1 MTATTPLDTNVITQA
16 AALISE
22 PDVWI
27 QGAND
32 DGHGHYCAHG
42 AVLRQHCTPGDQH
55 MWRQIMRKKGLT
67 EEWNDATDRT
77 AEEVAERFALIAAET
92 TAADMADVFGPQWEA
107 IRDLVRR
114 VAALTPAELDKLA
127 AAWEATRAA
136 AGAAAWEAT
145 EAAAREA
152 AWEATRAAAGAAAW
166 PAAWPATWPATGEA
180 AGVAAGAAAG
190 EAARE
195 AAWEAAWP
203 ATGEA
208 AGAAAWAAT
217 GVSSDNSTRRWVIPV
232 AAWPAAWEATRAATR
247 ALAVHDL
254 IGEQFTQTHYD
265 TQTGPLRSIG
275 ITVHPAD
282 APYAEMV
289 SA

>member
-55 MWRQIMRKKGLT
+55 MWRQIMRRGGLT

-114 VAALTPAELDKLA
+114 VAALTPAELDKLD
-127 AAWEATRAA
+127 A
-136 AGAAAWEAT
+136 AGY
-145 EAAAREA
+145 
-152 AWEATRAAAGAAAW
+152 AAGAAAW
-166 PAAWPATWPATGEA
+166 PAAWPATGEA
-180 AGVAAGAAAG
+180 AGYAAWDAAWAAARAAAG
-190 EAARE
+190 DAAGY
-195 AAWEAAWP
+195 AAWDAAW
-203 ATGEA
+203 AAAWAAAGYAAGDAAGDA
-208 AGAAAWAAT
+208 AGAAAWDA
-217 GVSSDNSTRRWVIPV
+217 
-232 AAWPAAWEATRAATR
+232 
-247 ALAVHDL
+247 ALAAAGAAALALVVRDL
-254 IGEQFTQTHYD
+254 IGEQFYD
-265 TQTGPLRSIG
+265 PLTGPLRSIG

>member
-1 MTATTPLDTNVITQA
+1 MTATTPLDTDVITQA

-22 PDVWI
+22 PGVWI

-32 DGHGHYCAHG
+32 DGHGHVCAHG

-55 MWRQIMRKKGLT
+55 MWRQVMRKKGLT

-77 AEEVAERFALIAAET
+77 AEEVADRFALIAAET

-127 AAWEATRAA
+127 AAGYAAGYVAWYADWGAAGDAAWDAAWAAARAATGDAAGYAAWDAAWAAAWAAAGYAAGDAAGDAAGAAAWDAALAA
-136 AGAAAWEAT
+136 AGAAAL
-145 EAAAREA
+145 
-152 AWEATRAAAGAAAW
+152 
-166 PAAWPATWPATGEA
+166 
-180 AGVAAGAAAG
+180 
-190 EAARE
+190 
-195 AAWEAAWP
+195 
-203 ATGEA
+203 
-208 AGAAAWAAT
+208 
-217 GVSSDNSTRRWVIPV
+217 
-232 AAWPAAWEATRAATR
+232 
-247 ALAVHDL
+247 ALVVRDL
-254 IGEQFTQTHYD
+254 IGEQFYD
-265 TQTGPLRSIG
+265 TLTGPLRSIG

>member
-1 MTATTPLDTNVITQA
+1 MTATTPLDINVITQA

-55 MWRQIMRKKGLT
+55 MWRQVMRKKGLT

-127 AAWEATRAA
+127 AAGYA
-136 AGAAAWEAT
+136 AGYVAWYVAGDV
-145 EAAAREA
+145 AGD
-152 AWEATRAAAGAAAW
+152 AAGYAVW
-166 PAAWPATWPATGEA
+166 DVSW
-180 AGVAAGAAAG
+180 VAAGAAAG
-190 EAARE
+190 DAAGY
-195 AAWEAAWP
+195 AAWDAAWG
-203 ATGEA
+203 AAWAAAGYAAGDAAGDA
-208 AGAAAWAAT
+208 AGAAAWDA
-217 GVSSDNSTRRWVIPV
+217 
-232 AAWPAAWEATRAATR
+232 
-247 ALAVHDL
+247 ALAAAGAAALALVVRDL
-254 IGEQFTQTHYD
+254 IGEQFYD
-265 TQTGPLRSIG
+265 TLTGPLRSIG

>member
-55 MWRQIMRKKGLT
+55 MWRQVMRKKGLT

-77 AEEVAERFALIAAET
+77 AEEVADRFALIAAET

-127 AAWEATRAA
+127 AAWEAARAA

-145 EAAAREA
+145 
-152 AWEATRAAAGAAAW
+152 RAAA
-166 PAAWPATWPATGEA
+166 
-180 AGVAAGAAAG
+180 
-190 EAARE
+190 
-195 AAWEAAWP
+195 
-203 ATGEA
+203 
-208 AGAAAWAAT
+208 
-217 GVSSDNSTRRWVIPV
+217 
-232 AAWPAAWEATRAATR
+232 R

>member
-1 MTATTPLDTNVITQA
+1 MTATTPLDINVITQA

-55 MWRQIMRKKGLT
+55 MWRQIMRRGGLT

-127 AAWEATRAA
+127 AAGYAAGYVAWYADWGAAGDAAGYAAWDAAWAAARAATGDAAGYAAWDAAWAAAWAAAGYAAGDAAGDAAGAAAWDAALAA
-136 AGAAAWEAT
+136 AGAAAL
-145 EAAAREA
+145 
-152 AWEATRAAAGAAAW
+152 
-166 PAAWPATWPATGEA
+166 
-180 AGVAAGAAAG
+180 
-190 EAARE
+190 
-195 AAWEAAWP
+195 
-203 ATGEA
+203 
-208 AGAAAWAAT
+208 
-217 GVSSDNSTRRWVIPV
+217 
-232 AAWPAAWEATRAATR
+232 
-247 ALAVHDL
+247 ALVVRDL
-254 IGEQFTQTHYD
+254 IGEQFYD
-265 TQTGPLRSIG
+265 TLTGPLRSIG

>member
-1 MTATTPLDTNVITQA
+1 MTATTPLDINVITQA

-55 MWRQIMRKKGLT
+55 MWRQIMRRGGLT

-127 AAWEATRAA
+127 AAGYAAGYVAWYVAGDVAGDVAGYAVWDVAWVAARAAAGDAAGYAAWDAAWAAAWAAAGYAAGDAAGDAAGAAAWDAALAA
-136 AGAAAWEAT
+136 AGAAAL
-145 EAAAREA
+145 
-152 AWEATRAAAGAAAW
+152 
-166 PAAWPATWPATGEA
+166 
-180 AGVAAGAAAG
+180 
-190 EAARE
+190 
-195 AAWEAAWP
+195 
-203 ATGEA
+203 
-208 AGAAAWAAT
+208 
-217 GVSSDNSTRRWVIPV
+217 
-232 AAWPAAWEATRAATR
+232 
-247 ALAVHDL
+247 ALVVRDL
-254 IGEQFTQTHYD
+254 IGEQFYD
-265 TQTGPLRSIG
+265 TLTGPLRSIG

>member
-1 MTATTPLDTNVITQA
+1 MTTTTPLDTNVITQA

-55 MWRQIMRKKGLT
+55 MWRQIMRRGGLT

-114 VAALTPAELDKLA
+114 VAALTPAELDKLD
-127 AAWEATRAA
+127 A
-136 AGAAAWEAT
+136 AGY
-145 EAAAREA
+145 
-152 AWEATRAAAGAAAW
+152 AAGAAAW
-166 PAAWPATWPATGEA
+166 PAAWPATGEA
-180 AGVAAGAAAG
+180 AGYAAWDAAWAAARAAAGDAAGYAAWDAAWAAAWAAAGDAARAAAGAAAL
-190 EAARE
+190 
-195 AAWEAAWP
+195 
-203 ATGEA
+203 TA
-208 AGAAAWAAT
+208 AGAAAL
-217 GVSSDNSTRRWVIPV
+217 
-232 AAWPAAWEATRAATR
+232 
-247 ALAVHDL
+247 ALVVRDL
-254 IGEQFTQTHYD
+254 IGEQFYD
-265 TQTGPLRSIG
+265 TLTGPLRSIG

>member
-55 MWRQIMRKKGLT
+55 MWRQIMRRGGLT

-136 AGAAAWEAT
+136 A
-145 EAAAREA
+145 
-152 AWEATRAAAGAAAW
+152 
-166 PAAWPATWPATGEA
+166 WPATGEA
-180 AGVAAGAAAG
+180 AGAAAW
-190 EAARE
+190 A
-195 AAWEAAWP
+195 AAWP

-217 GVSSDNSTRRWVIPV
+217 GEAAGAAAWAAAGAAAGAAAREAAWEATRAAAWAAAGAAAWPAAWPATGEAAWP

>member
-22 PDVWI
+22 PGVWI

-55 MWRQIMRKKGLT
+55 MWRQVMRKKGLT

-127 AAWEATRAA
+127 AAREAAWEATR
-136 AGAAAWEAT
+136 AAAWEAT

-152 AWEATRAAAGAAAW
+152 AWAAAW
-166 PAAWPATWPATGEA
+166 PAAWT
-180 AGVAAGAAAG
+180 AAGAAA
-190 EAARE
+190 R
-195 AAWEAAWP
+195 EAAWP

-208 AGAAAWAAT
+208 AGAAAWAAA
-217 GVSSDNSTRRWVIPV
+217 GASP
-232 AAWPAAWEATRAATR
+232 WPAAWEAARAAAR
-247 ALAVHDL
+247 ALAFHDL

>member
-1 MTATTPLDTNVITQA
+1 MTATTPLDINVITQA

-32 DGHGHYCAHG
+32 DGHGHVCAHG

-55 MWRQIMRKKGLT
+55 MWRQVMRKKGLT

-77 AEEVAERFALIAAET
+77 AEEVADRFALIAAET

-152 AWEATRAAAGAAAW
+152 AWEATRPDAG
-166 PAAWPATWPATGEA
+166 PATGP
-180 AGVAAGAAAG
+180 
-190 EAARE
+190 
-195 AAWEAAWP
+195 AAWP

-208 AGAAAWAAT
+208 AGAAAWAAV
-217 GVSSDNSTRRWVIPV
+217 GA
-232 AAWPAAWEATRAATR
+232 AAWPDAWPATGPAAWEATRAATR

>member
-55 MWRQIMRKKGLT
+55 MWRQIMRRGGLT

-127 AAWEATRAA
+127 TAGYAAGYAAWYAAPDDPRAAAGYAAWDAAWAAARAAAGDAAGYAAWDAAWAAAWAAAGYAAGDAAGDAAGAAAWDAALAA
-136 AGAAAWEAT
+136 AGAAAL
-145 EAAAREA
+145 
-152 AWEATRAAAGAAAW
+152 
-166 PAAWPATWPATGEA
+166 
-180 AGVAAGAAAG
+180 
-190 EAARE
+190 
-195 AAWEAAWP
+195 
-203 ATGEA
+203 
-208 AGAAAWAAT
+208 
-217 GVSSDNSTRRWVIPV
+217 
-232 AAWPAAWEATRAATR
+232 
-247 ALAVHDL
+247 ALVVRDL
-254 IGEQFTQTHYD
+254 IGEQFYD
-265 TQTGPLRSIG
+265 TLTGPLRSIG

>member
-1 MTATTPLDTNVITQA
+1 MSTNTAPLDTDVITRA
-16 AALISE
+16 AALVSE

-27 QGAND
+27 QGEND
-32 DGHGHYCAHG
+32 DGQGHYCAHG

-55 MWRQIMRKKGLT
+55 MWRQVMRKKGLS

-127 AAWEATRAA
+127 AAGYAAGYVAWYADWGAAGDAAGYAAWDAAWAAARAATGDAAGYAAWDAAWAAAWAAAGYAAGDAAGDAAGAAAWDAALAA
-136 AGAAAWEAT
+136 AGAAAL
-145 EAAAREA
+145 
-152 AWEATRAAAGAAAW
+152 
-166 PAAWPATWPATGEA
+166 
-180 AGVAAGAAAG
+180 
-190 EAARE
+190 
-195 AAWEAAWP
+195 
-203 ATGEA
+203 
-208 AGAAAWAAT
+208 
-217 GVSSDNSTRRWVIPV
+217 
-232 AAWPAAWEATRAATR
+232 
-247 ALAVHDL
+247 ALVVRDL
-254 IGEQFTQTHYD
+254 IGEQFYD
-265 TQTGPLRSIG
+265 TLTGPLRSIG

>member
-1 MTATTPLDTNVITQA
+1 MTATTPLDTDVITQA

-55 MWRQIMRKKGLT
+55 MWRQIMRRGGLT

-127 AAWEATRAA
+127 AAGYAAGYVAWYADWGAAGDAAGYAAWDAAWAAARAAAGDAAGSAAWDAAWAAAWAAAGDDARAA
-136 AGAAAWEAT
+136 AGAAALT
-145 EAAAREA
+145 
-152 AWEATRAAAGAAAW
+152 AAGAAAL
-166 PAAWPATWPATGEA
+166 
-180 AGVAAGAAAG
+180 
-190 EAARE
+190 
-195 AAWEAAWP
+195 
-203 ATGEA
+203 
-208 AGAAAWAAT
+208 
-217 GVSSDNSTRRWVIPV
+217 
-232 AAWPAAWEATRAATR
+232 
-247 ALAVHDL
+247 ALVVRDL
-254 IGEQFTQTHYD
+254 IGEQFYD
-265 TQTGPLRSIG
+265 TLTGPLRSIG

>member
-55 MWRQIMRKKGLT
+55 MWRQIMRRGGLT

-114 VAALTPAELDKLA
+114 VAALTPADLDKLA

-136 AGAAAWEAT
+136 AGAAVWEAT
-145 EAAAREA
+145 EAAARE
-152 AWEATRAAAGAAAW
+152 
-166 PAAWPATWPATGEA
+166 
-180 AGVAAGAAAG
+180 
-190 EAARE
+190 
-195 AAWEAAWP
+195 

-217 GVSSDNSTRRWVIPV
+217 GEAAWAAAWAAAWP

>member
-55 MWRQIMRKKGLT
+55 MWRQIMRRGGLT

-114 VAALTPAELDKLA
+114 VAALTPAELDKLD
-127 AAWEATRAA
+127 A
-136 AGAAAWEAT
+136 AGY
-145 EAAAREA
+145 
-152 AWEATRAAAGAAAW
+152 AAGAAAW
-166 PAAWPATWPATGEA
+166 PAAWPATGEA
-180 AGVAAGAAAG
+180 AGYAAWDAAWAAARAAAGDAAGYAAWDAAWAAAWAAAGDAARAAAGAAAL
-190 EAARE
+190 
-195 AAWEAAWP
+195 
-203 ATGEA
+203 TA
-208 AGAAAWAAT
+208 AGAAAL
-217 GVSSDNSTRRWVIPV
+217 
-232 AAWPAAWEATRAATR
+232 
-247 ALAVHDL
+247 ALVVRDL
-254 IGEQFTQTHYD
+254 IGEQFYD
-265 TQTGPLRSIG
+265 TLTGPLRSIG

>member
-1 MTATTPLDTNVITQA
+1 MTTTTPLDTNVITQA

-55 MWRQIMRKKGLT
+55 MWRQIMRRGGLT

-127 AAWEATRAA
+127 AAGYAAGYVAWYADWGAAGDAAGYAAWDAAWAAAWAAAGYAAGDAAGDAAGAAAWDAALAA
-136 AGAAAWEAT
+136 AGAAAL
-145 EAAAREA
+145 
-152 AWEATRAAAGAAAW
+152 
-166 PAAWPATWPATGEA
+166 
-180 AGVAAGAAAG
+180 
-190 EAARE
+190 
-195 AAWEAAWP
+195 
-203 ATGEA
+203 
-208 AGAAAWAAT
+208 
-217 GVSSDNSTRRWVIPV
+217 
-232 AAWPAAWEATRAATR
+232 
-247 ALAVHDL
+247 ALVVRDL
-254 IGEQFTQTHYD
+254 IGEQFYD
-265 TQTGPLRSIG
+265 TLTGPLRSIG

>member
-55 MWRQIMRKKGLT
+55 MWRQVMRKKGLT

-77 AEEVAERFALIAAET
+77 AEEVADRFALIAAET

-127 AAWEATRAA
+127 AAREAAWEATR
-136 AGAAAWEAT
+136 AAAWEAT

-152 AWEATRAAAGAAAW
+152 AWEATRAAAGAAA
-166 PAAWPATWPATGEA
+166 
-180 AGVAAGAAAG
+180 G
-190 EAARE
+190 EAAR
-195 AAWEAAWP
+195 EAAWP

-208 AGAAAWAAT
+208 AGAAAWAAA
-217 GVSSDNSTRRWVIPV
+217 GA
-232 AAWPAAWEATRAATR
+232 AAWPAAWEAARAAAR

>member
-55 MWRQIMRKKGLT
+55 MWRQIMRRGGLT

-127 AAWEATRAA
+127 AAGYAAGYVAWYADWGAAGDAAGYAAWDAAWAAARAAAGDAAGYAAWDAAWAAAWAAAGYAAGDAAGDAAGAAAWDAALAA
-136 AGAAAWEAT
+136 AGAAAL
-145 EAAAREA
+145 
-152 AWEATRAAAGAAAW
+152 
-166 PAAWPATWPATGEA
+166 
-180 AGVAAGAAAG
+180 
-190 EAARE
+190 
-195 AAWEAAWP
+195 
-203 ATGEA
+203 
-208 AGAAAWAAT
+208 
-217 GVSSDNSTRRWVIPV
+217 
-232 AAWPAAWEATRAATR
+232 
-247 ALAVHDL
+247 ALVVRDL
-254 IGEQFTQTHYD
+254 IGEQFYD
-265 TQTGPLRSIG
+265 TLTGPLRSIG

>member
-1 MTATTPLDTNVITQA
+1 MSTSMSTNTAPLDTDVITQA

-22 PDVWI
+22 PGVWI

-32 DGHGHYCAHG
+32 DGHGHVCAHG

-55 MWRQIMRKKGLT
+55 MWRQVMRKKGLT

-127 AAWEATRAA
+127 AAWEA
-136 AGAAAWEAT
+136 
-145 EAAAREA
+145 ARDA
-152 AWEATRAAAGAAAW
+152 SGF
-166 PAAWPATWPATGEA
+166 
-180 AGVAAGAAAG
+180 
-190 EAARE
+190 
-195 AAWEAAWP
+195 AAWEAADAAAWD
-203 ATGEA
+203 AAWSAAGDAAWEA

>member
-1 MTATTPLDTNVITQA
+1 MTATTPLDINVITQA

-55 MWRQIMRKKGLT
+55 MWRQIMRRGGLT

-127 AAWEATRAA
+127 AAGYAAGYVAWYVAGDVAGDAAGYAVWDVAWVAARAAAGDAAGYAAWDAAWAAAWAAAGYAAGDGVGDRLAATAWDAALAA
-136 AGAAAWEAT
+136 AGAAAL
-145 EAAAREA
+145 
-152 AWEATRAAAGAAAW
+152 
-166 PAAWPATWPATGEA
+166 
-180 AGVAAGAAAG
+180 
-190 EAARE
+190 
-195 AAWEAAWP
+195 
-203 ATGEA
+203 
-208 AGAAAWAAT
+208 
-217 GVSSDNSTRRWVIPV
+217 
-232 AAWPAAWEATRAATR
+232 
-247 ALAVHDL
+247 ALVVRDL
-254 IGEQFTQTHYD
+254 IGEQFYD
-265 TQTGPLRSIG
+265 TLTGPLRSIG

>member
-1 MTATTPLDTNVITQA
+1 MTATTPLDINVITQA

-55 MWRQIMRKKGLT
+55 MWRQVMRKKGLT

-127 AAWEATRAA
+127 AAGYAAGYVAWYADWGAAGDAAGYAAWDAAWAAARAATGDAAGYAAWDAAWAAAWAAAGYAAGDAAGDAAGAAAWDAALAA
-136 AGAAAWEAT
+136 AGAAAL
-145 EAAAREA
+145 
-152 AWEATRAAAGAAAW
+152 
-166 PAAWPATWPATGEA
+166 
-180 AGVAAGAAAG
+180 
-190 EAARE
+190 
-195 AAWEAAWP
+195 
-203 ATGEA
+203 
-208 AGAAAWAAT
+208 
-217 GVSSDNSTRRWVIPV
+217 
-232 AAWPAAWEATRAATR
+232 
-247 ALAVHDL
+247 ALVVRDL
-254 IGEQFTQTHYD
+254 IGEQFYD
-265 TQTGPLRSIG
+265 TLTGPLRSIG

>member
-1 MTATTPLDTNVITQA
+1 MTTTTPLDTNVIHRA

-55 MWRQIMRKKGLT
+55 MWRQIMRRGGLT

-136 AGAAAWEAT
+136 AGAAA
-145 EAAAREA
+145 
-152 AWEATRAAAGAAAW
+152 GASAW
-166 PAAWPATWPATGEA
+166 PT
-180 AGVAAGAAAG
+180 
-190 EAARE
+190 
-195 AAWEAAWP
+195 AWEAAR
-203 ATGEA
+203 
-208 AGAAAWAAT
+208 AAA
-217 GVSSDNSTRRWVIPV
+217 
-232 AAWPAAWEATRAATR
+232 R

>member
-55 MWRQIMRKKGLT
+55 MWRQIMRRGGLT

-127 AAWEATRAA
+127 AAGYAAGYVAWYADWGAAGDAAGYAAWDAAWAAARAATGDAAGYAAWDAAWAAAWAAAGYAAGDAAGAAAWDAALAA
-136 AGAAAWEAT
+136 AGAAAL
-145 EAAAREA
+145 
-152 AWEATRAAAGAAAW
+152 
-166 PAAWPATWPATGEA
+166 
-180 AGVAAGAAAG
+180 
-190 EAARE
+190 
-195 AAWEAAWP
+195 
-203 ATGEA
+203 
-208 AGAAAWAAT
+208 
-217 GVSSDNSTRRWVIPV
+217 
-232 AAWPAAWEATRAATR
+232 
-247 ALAVHDL
+247 ALVVRDL
-254 IGEQFTQTHYD
+254 IGEQFYD
-265 TQTGPLRSIG
+265 TLTGPLRSIG

>member
-22 PDVWI
+22 PGVWI

-55 MWRQIMRKKGLT
+55 MWRQVMRKKGLT

-77 AEEVAERFALIAAET
+77 AEEVADRFALIAAET

-127 AAWEATRAA
+127 AAGYAAGYVAWYVAGDVAGDAAGYAVWDVAWVAARAAAGDAAGYAAWDAAWAAAWAAAGYAAGDAAGDAAAWAAAWDAALAA
-136 AGAAAWEAT
+136 AGAAAL
-145 EAAAREA
+145 
-152 AWEATRAAAGAAAW
+152 
-166 PAAWPATWPATGEA
+166 
-180 AGVAAGAAAG
+180 
-190 EAARE
+190 
-195 AAWEAAWP
+195 
-203 ATGEA
+203 
-208 AGAAAWAAT
+208 
-217 GVSSDNSTRRWVIPV
+217 
-232 AAWPAAWEATRAATR
+232 
-247 ALAVHDL
+247 ALVVRDL
-254 IGEQFTQTHYD
+254 IGEQFYD
-265 TQTGPLRSIG
+265 TLTGPLRSIG

>member
-1 MTATTPLDTNVITQA
+1 MTATTPLDINVITQA

-55 MWRQIMRKKGLT
+55 MWRQVMRKKGLT

-127 AAWEATRAA
+127 AAGYAAGYVAWYADWGAAGDAAGYAAWDAAWAAAWAAAGYAAGDAAGDAAGAAAWDAALAA
-136 AGAAAWEAT
+136 AGAAAL
-145 EAAAREA
+145 
-152 AWEATRAAAGAAAW
+152 
-166 PAAWPATWPATGEA
+166 
-180 AGVAAGAAAG
+180 
-190 EAARE
+190 
-195 AAWEAAWP
+195 
-203 ATGEA
+203 
-208 AGAAAWAAT
+208 
-217 GVSSDNSTRRWVIPV
+217 
-232 AAWPAAWEATRAATR
+232 
-247 ALAVHDL
+247 ALVVRDL
-254 IGEQFTQTHYD
+254 IGEQFYD
-265 TQTGPLRSIG
+265 TLTGPLRSIG

>member
-22 PDVWI
+22 PGVWI

-55 MWRQIMRKKGLT
+55 MWRQVMRKKGLT

-77 AEEVAERFALIAAET
+77 AEEVADRFALIAAET

-152 AWEATRAAAGAAAW
+152 AWEATGPPQAAAW
-166 PAAWPATWPATGEA
+166 
-180 AGVAAGAAAG
+180 
-190 EAARE
+190 E
-195 AAWEAAWP
+195 AAWEATRATARGRTGSMGRRRGRRMGPAAWP

>member
-1 MTATTPLDTNVITQA
+1 MSTNTAPLDTDVITQA

-22 PDVWI
+22 PGVWI

-32 DGHGHYCAHG
+32 DGHGHVCAHG

-55 MWRQIMRKKGLT
+55 MWRQVMRKKGLS

-152 AWEATRAAAGAAAW
+152 AWEATRAAA
-166 PAAWPATWPATGEA
+166 
-180 AGVAAGAAAG
+180 
-190 EAARE
+190 
-195 AAWEAAWP
+195 
-203 ATGEA
+203 
-208 AGAAAWAAT
+208 WAAT

-232 AAWPAAWEATRAATR
+232 AGWPAAWEATRAAAG

-254 IGEQFTQTHYD
+254 IGEQFSQTHYD

>member
-55 MWRQIMRKKGLT
+55 MWRQVMRKKGLT

-77 AEEVAERFALIAAET
+77 AEEVADRFALIAAET

-127 AAWEATRAA
+127 AAGYAAGYAAWYAAGGAAGDAAGYAAWDAAWAAAWAAAGYAAGDAAGDAAGAAAWDAALAA
-136 AGAAAWEAT
+136 AGAAAL
-145 EAAAREA
+145 
-152 AWEATRAAAGAAAW
+152 
-166 PAAWPATWPATGEA
+166 
-180 AGVAAGAAAG
+180 
-190 EAARE
+190 
-195 AAWEAAWP
+195 
-203 ATGEA
+203 
-208 AGAAAWAAT
+208 
-217 GVSSDNSTRRWVIPV
+217 
-232 AAWPAAWEATRAATR
+232 
-247 ALAVHDL
+247 ALVVRDL
-254 IGEQFTQTHYD
+254 IGEQFYD
-265 TQTGPLRSIG
+265 TLTGPLRSIG

>member
-1 MTATTPLDTNVITQA
+1 MTATPPLDTNVITQA

-55 MWRQIMRKKGLT
+55 MWRQVMRKKGLT

-114 VAALTPAELDKLA
+114 VAALTPADLDKLD
-127 AAWEATRAA
+127 AAW
-136 AGAAAWEAT
+136 
-145 EAAAREA
+145 
-152 AWEATRAAAGAAAW
+152 
-166 PAAWPATWPATGEA
+166 
-180 AGVAAGAAAG
+180 
-190 EAARE
+190 E
-195 AAWEAAWP
+195 AAWEAARD
-203 ATGEA
+203 A
-208 AGAAAWAAT
+208 AQ
-217 GVSSDNSTRRWVIPV
+217 D
-232 AAWPAAWEATRAATR
+232 AAWEAARYAARVTWANASRWYATR
-247 ALAVHDL
+247 YAALALVVRDL

>member
-55 MWRQIMRKKGLT
+55 MWRQIMRRGGLT

-114 VAALTPAELDKLA
+114 VAALTPAELDKLD
-127 AAWEATRAA
+127 A
-136 AGAAAWEAT
+136 AGY
-145 EAAAREA
+145 
-152 AWEATRAAAGAAAW
+152 AAGAAAW
-166 PAAWPATWPATGEA
+166 PAAWPATGEA
-180 AGVAAGAAAG
+180 AGYAAWDAAWAAARAAEGDAAGDAAGYAAWDAAWAAAWAAAGDAAWAAAGDAAWAAAWDAALAAAGAAAL
-190 EAARE
+190 
-195 AAWEAAWP
+195 
-203 ATGEA
+203 
-208 AGAAAWAAT
+208 
-217 GVSSDNSTRRWVIPV
+217 
-232 AAWPAAWEATRAATR
+232 
-247 ALAVHDL
+247 ALVVRDL
-254 IGEQFTQTHYD
+254 IGEQFYD
-265 TQTGPLRSIG
+265 TLTGPLRSIG

>member
-55 MWRQIMRKKGLT
+55 MWRQIMRRGGLT

-127 AAWEATRAA
+127 AAGYAAGYVAWYADWGAAGDAAGYAAWDAAWAAARAATGDAAGYAAWDAAWAAAWAAAGYAAGDAAGDAAGAAAWDAALAA
-136 AGAAAWEAT
+136 AGAAAL
-145 EAAAREA
+145 
-152 AWEATRAAAGAAAW
+152 
-166 PAAWPATWPATGEA
+166 
-180 AGVAAGAAAG
+180 
-190 EAARE
+190 
-195 AAWEAAWP
+195 
-203 ATGEA
+203 
-208 AGAAAWAAT
+208 
-217 GVSSDNSTRRWVIPV
+217 
-232 AAWPAAWEATRAATR
+232 
-247 ALAVHDL
+247 ALVVRDL
-254 IGEQFTQTHYD
+254 IGEQFYD
-265 TQTGPLRSIG
+265 TLTGPLRSIG